1 MNLDFPWDKIF
12 IHIFTSQTLEVV
24 KSEICP
30 RSKTPVEL
38 WFGLTVAQWS
48 GSNVA
53 VDITYLVLVCSTA
66 LIIRN
71 GVIWKRQSV
80 SVSIK
85 DIKALY
91 PNFFIRHF
99 PSQNHYCKNVLLLDF
114 GSRIFLGDLLFAPIQ
129 RKGNDVHFLRLFL
142 GPGCD
147 ETQMHQ
153 IPYGMAK
160 KHEKGAVYQFEC
172 EEGAVLSGSPTVYC
186 DGYKWNDTAPT
197 CLSKYFF

>member
-1 MNLDFPWDKIF
+1 M
-12 IHIFTSQTLEVV
+12 
-24 KSEICP
+24 
-30 RSKTPVEL
+30 
-38 WFGLTVAQWS
+38 AQWS

-85 DIKALY
+85 DIKALD
-91 PNFFIRHF
+91 PNFFIRQSQAKTIIAKMFYCLILAAGWICFLLQFKEREMMFTFCDFFF
-99 PSQNHYCKNVLLLDF
+99 P
-114 GSRIFLGDLLFAPIQ
+114 
-129 RKGNDVHFLRLFL
+129 

-172 EEGAVLSGSPTVYC
+172 EQGAVLSGSPTVYC

-197 CLSKYFF
+197 CLSKYFWKIM